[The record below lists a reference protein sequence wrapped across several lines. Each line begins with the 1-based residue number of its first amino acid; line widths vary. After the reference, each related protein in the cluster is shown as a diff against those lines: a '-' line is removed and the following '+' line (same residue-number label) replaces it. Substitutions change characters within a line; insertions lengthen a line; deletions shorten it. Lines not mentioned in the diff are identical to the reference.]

1 MSSQGIPAV
10 LLLLG
15 ILGIHGCIGW
25 GFAPAAAG
33 TVRKSLL
40 LVPQIAPS
48 ILSSD
53 MMSGL
58 GGENEN
64 GVRG

>member
-15 ILGIHGCIGW
+15 IHGIHGCIRFHSLLRQPEQYGN
-25 GFAPAAAG
+25 
-33 TVRKSLL
+33 SLL